1 MTTQTTTNMQADN
14 LLCFARQCLATLG
27 GNNQHASGQTGGASL
42 RSAATQAQAQ
52 AQHQSNSYLGSKQ
65 KQPHPLL
72 HIAGPISVLITQK
85 SMFSILHGAR
95 RRPGTGMPGSP
106 IDKAA
111 AYLLLALQVLAT
123 HAYARVKQHNV
134 LNVPYNLIM
143 AKLIG

>member
-1 MTTQTTTNMQADN
+1 
-14 LLCFARQCLATLG
+14 
-27 GNNQHASGQTGGASL
+27 
-42 RSAATQAQAQ
+42 
-52 AQHQSNSYLGSKQ
+52 
-65 KQPHPLL
+65 
-72 HIAGPISVLITQK
+72 
-85 SMFSILHGAR
+85 
-95 RRPGTGMPGSP
+95 MPRSP